1 MIQSTTIGTIFKISS
16 SYHVDKFRSGRKKI
30 VIQHYQFEI
39 YCWYREAN
47 DISQQFPFEES
58 HIFRTPVLLVE
69 IY

>member
-1 MIQSTTIGTIFKISS
+1 LEVQLADLPG
-16 SYHVDKFRSGRKKI
+16 
-30 VIQHYQFEI
+30 
-39 YCWYREAN
+39 AN